1 MDTVEPTPVA
11 GEDDDVDDDVDD
23 DDDDAVDDAVDNKV
37 DEAIYNNDV
46 EFLRVRVPFLSG
58 EDMDALQVIRPLAEG
73 SFGCTTIVSCN
84 GMKTIKKVLK
94 REENVKQMLWEARV
108 TAELNG
114 AGGAPRVMAVCF
126 HPPAVLLAHSGR
138 TYDDFVQHHC
148 TVGGFLDSIVVI
160 AQRLSEIHHRG
171 FLHNDLKGSNIM
183 IQGPNP
189 RPSLH
194 IIDYGLATRIG
205 VPFSFEF
212 FGMDRNSLKKY
223 SSFRSPEM
231 FEGLP
236 LGRASDV
243 FSLGVM
249 MGDVVHYARFSLFK
263 RLLASL
269 LSRCAMV
276 NPELRPTLA
285 ELALEV
291 MQVKAKVPQKIQR
304 KRIENIRGQSVS
316 PKKSKGR
323 R

>member
-1 MDTVEPTPVA
+1 MDAVEAAPVA
-11 GEDDDVDDDVDD
+11 GKVEARLGSDGADVVDSQ
-23 DDDDAVDDAVDNKV
+23 VNH
-37 DEAIYNNDV
+37 EIYNDDV
-46 EFLRVRVPFLSG
+46 EFLRARVPFISA
-58 EDMDALQVIRPLAEG
+58 EDMDALEVVRPLAEG

-94 REENVKQMLWEARV
+94 CEENVKQMLWEARV

-114 AGGAPRVMAVCF
+114 TGGAPRVMAVCF
-126 HPPAVLLAHSGR
+126 HPPAILLAHSGR
-138 TYDDFVQHHC
+138 TYDDFVERHC

-160 AQRLSEIHHRG
+160 AQLLSEIHLIG

-183 IQGPNP
+183 VQGPNP

-205 VPFSFEF
+205 APFNFEF
-212 FGMDRNSLKKY
+212 FGINPNALKKY

-231 FEGLP
+231 FKGLP
-236 LGRASDV
+236 LGSASDV

-249 MGDVVHYARFSLFK
+249 IGDVVHYAKFPLFK
-263 RLLASL
+263 KLLAPVM
-269 LSRCAMV
+269 SRCAMV

-291 MQVKAKVPQKIQR
+291 VQVKAKMSQKIQR